1 MLDENNEYVKAF
13 RMAKDRFRQEDIM
26 QVRLRLIGTR
36 NYDSR
41 QYNLPTSSE
50 VAALIVGNIDSN
62 DGRDIILE
70 EKEGGLR
77 RISELY
83 PGFMALQY
91 PLLFP
96 YGEDGFIT
104 GILYRNLQTINV
116 RKRSTVSM
124 REYYAFRIQQRLDE
138 GHGLLR
144 GGRLF
149 QQFLVDSYACIK
161 ENRLHWYR
169 NNQSIVRAEL
179 YKGLHDAV
187 VAGDS
192 TPGSVGKRMVLP
204 SSFTGGPRYMVQ
216 NYQDAIAI
224 CRWAGPPDLFL
235 TFTCNTQWK
244 EITYILELILGQKA
258 DDRLDIVA
266 RVFKIKVDQLIKDL
280 TDGEHFGRA
289 TAVLYTIEFQKR
301 GLPHAHILLWL
312 HPDDKP
318 KDPSD
323 IDKLISAELPDKN
336 IDPLAFESVLQY
348 MIHGPCGDLN
358 RNSPC
363 MINRCCSKHFPKQ
376 IQNQTQLD
384 KYGFAIHRRRQN
396 LHKVMKNGIEVD
408 NTFVVPHNT
417 DLVVKYQAHIN
428 VEICARG
435 KIVKYLFKYIN
446 KGQDRSTI
454 VIEENLSNQSTNGQ
468 NVVVQ
473 VDEIQ
478 TYLDCRYLSASEA
491 CWRIFKFDIH
501 YRDPSV
507 QRLVYHLEDEQ
518 TIIFHDDD
526 DLVDVVNRT
535 NVEKTMFT
543 EWFEI
548 NKHHEDARRLTYVDF
563 PTEWVWNKNEKVWTR
578 RKSKRRIGRLYN
590 AHPNSG
596 QNFYLRVLLNVTPG
610 AQGYDDLK
618 TVNNVKYNDF
628 KSACGARGL
637 LRDDNEWHEVLKEMS
652 TWSSGNMMRESFV
665 YILLFCQLTNPQD
678 LWNKNWELLS
688 DDILIRQRQ
697 IYSNNTLE
705 LSDGQIQN
713 LTLIEIEKIMNQN
726 NRSLKEFQSFPFP
739 ELDFENQLGNK
750 YIREEITYDRSKLHS
765 EFQTLHARL
774 NIQQKQVYEVV
785 MNSVLSNIG
794 GLFFVYGSGGTGKTY
809 LWSTLT
815 SKLRSEGK
823 IVLVVA
829 SSGIASLLLPNGRT
843 AHSRFKVPVTQNDYS
858 CCDIKVNS
866 ELADLIRKTDL
877 VIWDEAPMNHRNAFK
892 AVDRTFRDLMR
903 SSTQISEEKN
913 FGGKT
918 VVLGCDFRQTL
929 PVVPKGSRETIVDA
943 SISRSYLWSHCRT
956 FKLGIN
962 MRLQSENL
970 TILETKKVDKLRK
983 WILDLGNGNL
993 PTISMCGE
1001 QEPTWIKIPDD
1012 YLLQPKNDPMKSIV
1026 EWVYPD
1032 LENKYAD
1039 LNYLRERCILTP
1051 RNDCVEKLNSY
1062 IISTIPGE
1070 SHIYLSADMLS
1081 PMSGGPDIQDVSP
1094 PIEFLNSMIIS
1105 GLPNH
1110 KIELKL
1116 GVPIMLLR
1124 NINQRFGLCNG
1135 TRLIVTKLGAKF
1147 IQAKVITGNNI
1158 GRTFN
1163 INRIVLTSDDPK
1175 SSFTITRV
1183 QLPIRICFAMTIN
1196 KSQGQ
1201 TLKHVGIYLPRPVF
1215 SHGQLYVAVSRT
1227 SSHNGLKIL
1236 IDHKENEQ
1244 PGYTQNI
1251 VYKEVF
1257 NNLP

>member
-124 REYYAFRIQQRLDE
+124 REYYAFQIQQRLDE

-149 QQFLVDSYACIK
+149 QQFLVDSYACIE
-161 ENRLHWYR
+161 ENR
-169 NNQSIVRAEL
+169 
-179 YKGLHDAV
+179 
-187 VAGDS
+187 
-192 TPGSVGKRMVLP
+192 
-204 SSFTGGPRYMVQ
+204 GGPRYMVQ

-244 EITYILELILGQKA
+244 EITYILELIPGQKA
-258 DDRLDIVA
+258 DDRPDIVA

-280 TDGEHFGRA
+280 TDGKHFGRA

-363 MINRCCSKHFPKQ
+363 MINRCCSKHFPK
-376 IQNQTQLD
+376 
-384 KYGFAIHRRRQN
+384 RRQN

-473 VDEIQ
+473 LDEIQ
-478 TYLDCRYLSASEA
+478 TYLDCRYLSTSEA

-596 QNFYLRVLLNVTPG
+596 HKFYL
-610 AQGYDDLK
+610 Q
-618 TVNNVKYNDF
+618 
-628 KSACGARGL
+628 
-637 LRDDNEWHEVLKEMS
+637 
-652 TWSSGNMMRESFV
+652 
-665 YILLFCQLTNPQD
+665 
-678 LWNKNWELLS
+678 
-688 DDILIRQRQ
+688 
-697 IYSNNTLE
+697 
-705 LSDGQIQN
+705 
-713 LTLIEIEKIMNQN
+713 
-726 NRSLKEFQSFPFP
+726 
-739 ELDFENQLGNK
+739 LDFENQLGNK
-750 YIREEITYDRSKLHS
+750 YIREEITYDRIKLHS

-774 NIQQKQVYEVV
+774 NIEQKQVYEVV

-823 IVLVVA
+823 IVLAVA

-843 AHSRFKVPVTQNDYS
+843 THSRFKVPVTQNDYS

-877 VIWDEAPMNHRNAFK
+877 VIWDEAPMNHRNAFE

-903 SSTQISEEKN
+903 SSTQILEEKF

-918 VVLGCDFRQTL
+918 VVLGGDFRQTL

-993 PTISMCGE
+993 PTIYMCGE

-1032 LENKYAD
+1032 LENKYVD

-1081 PMSGGPDIQDVSP
+1081 PMSGGPEIQDVSP

-1147 IQAKVITGNNI
+1147 IQAKVIIGNNI

-1175 SSFTITRV
+1175 SSFTITHV